1 MAFIEMGLSLLSRP
15 QIAQICP
22 PNMERSEWMER
33 RKVWRV
39 LVFLETWLSSTL
51 GYVSGL
57 KLPKDS
63 MDPKNFETES
73 EVNLEEKVTTEM
85 IKIAV
90 IKFDMLRLSL
100 QFKGLSALT
109 IETITHEL
117 RYWHKNLPLEMRL
130 TELDNNPEISFGL
143 RRTIYYVNFLYFGAQ
158 IMLLRRVLQ
167 SMHEQSNLLVG
178 DGTVVNSLIVQ
189 ANFAARESAKLF
201 GRMYTEGGIV
211 KRCWICM

>member
-1 MAFIEMGLSLLSRP
+1 MGLSLLSRP
-15 QIAQICP
+15 PITQVCP
-22 PNMERSEWMER
+22 SNMERSQWMER

-39 LVFLETWLSSTL
+39 LIFLETWLSSTL

-63 MDPKNFETES
+63 MDPRNLETGA

-85 IKIAV
+85 VKIAV

-109 IETITHEL
+109 VETITHEL
-117 RYWHKNLPLEMRL
+117 QYWHKNLPPEMRL
-130 TELDNNPEISFGL
+130 PELDNNPEISFEL

-178 DGTVVNSLIVQ
+178 DETVVNDLIVQ
-189 ANFAARESAKLF
+189 ANFAARESARLF
-201 GRMYTEGGIV
+201 RRIYAEGGIV

>member
-1 MAFIEMGLSLLSRP
+1 MGLSLLSRP
-15 QIAQICP
+15 PITQVCP
-22 PNMERSEWMER
+22 PNMERSQWFER

-39 LVFLETWLSSTL
+39 LVFLETWLCSTL

-63 MDPKNFETES
+63 LDSKNFETGG

-90 IKFDMLRLSL
+90 IKFNMLRLSL
-100 QFKGLSALT
+100 QFKGLGALT
-109 IETITHEL
+109 VETITREL
-117 RYWHKNLPLEMRL
+117 KSWHKNLPLEMRL
-130 TELDNNPEISFGL
+130 PEIDDNPEISFEL

-167 SMHEQSNLLVG
+167 SMHEQSNLLIE
-178 DGTVVNSLIVQ
+178 DETVVNNLIVQ
-189 ANFAARESAKLF
+189 ANLAARESAKLF
-201 GRMYTEGGIV
+201 RRLCIEGGIV
-211 KRCWICM
+211 KRCWVCM

>member
-1 MAFIEMGLSLLSRP
+1 MGLSLLSRP
-15 QIAQICP
+15 PIAQICP
-22 PNMERSEWMER
+22 PNMDRSQWMER

-51 GYVSGL
+51 GYVSGF
-57 KLPKDS
+57 KIPKES
-63 MDPKNFETES
+63 MDPKNFETGG

-85 IKIAV
+85 TKIAV

-109 IETITHEL
+109 VGTITNEL
-117 RYWHKNLPLEMRL
+117 RHWHKNLPIEMRL
-130 TELDNNPEISFGL
+130 TELDNSPEISFEL

-167 SMHEQSNLLVG
+167 SMHEQSNLLEG
-178 DGTVVNSLIVQ
+178 DGTMVNNLIVQ
-189 ANFAARESAKLF
+189 AHFAARESAKLF
-201 GRMYTEGGIV
+201 RRMCIEGGIV

>member
-1 MAFIEMGLSLLSRP
+1 MGLNLLSRP
-15 QIAQICP
+15 PIAQVCP
-22 PNMERSEWMER
+22 PNMDRGQWMER

-63 MDPKNFETES
+63 MDPKNFETEGD
-73 EVNLEEKVTTEM
+73 EVSLEEKVTTEM

-109 IETITHEL
+109 VETITHEL
-117 RYWHKNLPLEMRL
+117 RYWHKNLPAEMRL
-130 TELDNNPEISFGL
+130 TELENNPEVSFEL

-167 SMHEQSNLLVG
+167 SMHEQSNLFVG
-178 DGTVVNSLIVQ
+178 DGTVVNTLIIQ

-201 GRMYTEGGIV
+201 RRLYIEGGIV